1 MASYSKRCEKPGVTH
16 IYEDLCVKKIY
27 GILYDTQ
34 FPNWIEKSFKSE
46 INLRSEIDSCQV
58 PISGRVIRKQK

>member
-46 INLRSEIDSCQV
+46 IDPCQV